1 MKEDRHI
8 NFKLMRQYILDHQ
21 DGAASKPAAGGLYS
35 IQPLATGPEKSKKYW
50 RSLDELA
57 DTPEF
62 REFVE
67 REFPQQAEE
76 WNDPFE
82 RRTFLKLMGASL
94 ALAGL
99 SACAFQPPEKIVP
112 YVTQPEEEVPGKALF
127 FATASSLGG
136 IATPVLARSNEG
148 RPTKLEG
155 NPDHPNSR
163 NSNPQDRGSSATDIF
178 SQASILS
185 LYDPDRSQTP
195 LYRDESR
202 TWSTFVGE
210 IRTALDEQRPKLG
223 AGIRFL
229 TETVTSPTL
238 AAQLKGILTEFSQ
251 AKWHQYEPANN
262 DNARAGAIM
271 AFGQPV
277 NTIYDFSKADR
288 ILSLDADFL
297 AAMPGTLRYARDF
310 AARRRVSK
318 DSGVVDVPELSS
330 GKKEMSRLYMIE
342 TTPTTTGASADH
354 RWSVKPG
361 ELESYARAFAGSIR
375 GEGNSSSGNQTV
387 TVETRLEVSANGDHP
402 KPLYWPAL
410 QTIARDLQQHKGS
423 SIVIAGKE
431 ATPAVHAL
439 VHAMNDALG
448 NTGKT
453 VFYSEPLEA
462 NPVDQH
468 QSLLE
473 LISDIEAGRVELLV
487 IIGGNPVYNT
497 PADLKLNQ
505 ERMFKTKLR
514 VHLSQYRDE
523 TSELCHWNIPETH
536 YLEAWSDTRAY
547 DGTVTI
553 VQPLIEPLYQNKS
566 AHELLAV
573 FTAKYDQKPY
583 EIIREYWQGEG
594 QKAVGRRQQA
604 ESGSPTGRGSD
615 RMPGATFS
623 ARVTP
628 TANRS
633 PAANATSTSTKTAV
647 GPSPFAD
654 FESWWRKCVHDGFI
668 LDTALPMKT
677 VSVNGEILAQANA
690 GATPAVP
697 VPNTQFELVFRTD
710 PTIYDG
716 RFSNNGW
723 LQELPKPLTKLTWD
737 NAALV
742 SPNTAKQLG
751 LEKTIGR
758 KGGDIYVD
766 TLKISYQGRT
776 ISEAVPTWI
785 MPGQPDGV
793 ITLHLGYGRKRAGR
807 VGNDHGFNAYEIRTA
822 DSPWT
827 GVGAQVEKGPATH
840 LLAVTQ
846 LHFNLEDPNFS
857 KEPRDIYRQQT
868 LEEYLHGEH
877 EKHESHDP
885 PADETLYDPKL
896 YDYQNQ
902 GNGLN
907 YAWGMAIDLNNCIG
921 CNGCT
926 IACQSENN
934 IPVVGKEQVVRSR
947 EMHWIR
953 VDTYFQGDNPVNPEG
968 THFMPVPC
976 MHCENAPCEPV
987 CPVHA
992 TVHSAEGL
1000 NDMVYNRCVGTKYC
1014 SNNCPYKVRRFNF
1027 FLYQDWETP
1036 SYQLMRNPDVSV
1048 RSRGVMEKCTYCVQR
1063 IQGAK
1068 ITSEIEGRKV
1078 RDGEIVTACQAVCPT
1093 EAIVFGDINDPNSKV
1108 SKLKAE
1114 QRNYSLLS
1122 ELNTK
1127 PRTTYLSALRN
1138 PNPEIKS

>member
-1 MKEDRHI
+1 MSEDRHI
-8 NFKLMRQYILDHQ
+8 NFKLLSQYILDQQ
-21 DGAASKPAAGGLYS
+21 DQTSAQPHAGGADR
-35 IQPLATGPEKSKKYW
+35 PVLAAKKYW
-50 RSLDELA
+50 RSLEELA
-57 DTPEF
+57 DAPEF

-67 REFPQQAEE
+67 REYPQHAEVWE
-76 WNDPFE
+76 DPVE

-99 SACAFQPPEKIVP
+99 SGCVFQPPEKIVP
-112 YVTQPEEEVPGKALF
+112 YVTQPEHGTPGKALF

-136 IATPVLARSNEG
+136 VATPLLARANEG
-148 RPTKLEG
+148 RPTKVEG

-163 NSNPQDRGSSATDIF
+163 NSDPADRGSSATDIF

-185 LYDPDRSQTP
+185 LYDPDRLQTP
-195 LYRDESR
+195 LFREEAR

-210 IRTALDEQRPKLG
+210 IRTALDEQRPNQG
-223 AGIRFL
+223 TGIRFL
-229 TETVTSPTL
+229 TETITSPTL
-238 AAQLKGILTEFSQ
+238 AAQLKGILTEFPQ

-262 DNARAGAIM
+262 DNARAGAVIS
-271 AFGQPV
+271 FGQPV

-310 AARRRVSK
+310 ASRRRPPSDRATAK
-318 DSGVVDVPELSS
+318 ALTRDDRRKPEDVIA
-330 GKKEMSRLYMIE
+330 RLYVIE
-342 TTPTTTGASADH
+342 TTPTTTGAAADH
-354 RWSVKPG
+354 HWAVKPS
-361 ELESYARAFAGSIR
+361 ELQAIASMISAFVQTGLEPQSIQGVR
-375 GEGNSSSGNQTV
+375 DSEITKRDSSTPNAPSPG
-387 TVETRLEVSANGDHP
+387 LLKA
-402 KPLYWPAL
+402 
-410 QTIARDLQQHKGS
+410 IARDLQQHKGA
-423 SIVIAGKE
+423 SIVIPGKE
-431 ATPAVHAL
+431 APPAVHAL
-439 VHAMNDALG
+439 AHAMNDALG
-448 NTGKT
+448 NVGKT
-453 VFYSEPLEA
+453 VFYTDALEA
-462 NPVDQH
+462 NPVDQR
-468 QSLLE
+468 QSLQE
-473 LISDIEAGRVELLV
+473 LITDIDGGRVEMLV
-487 IIGGNPVYNT
+487 IVGGNPVYNT
-497 PADLKLNQ
+497 PADLKLDKD
-505 ERMFKTKLR
+505 RMFKTKLR
-514 VHLSQYRDE
+514 VHLSLYRDE
-523 TSELCHWNIPETH
+523 TSELCHWNIPEAH
-536 YLEAWSDTRAY
+536 YLEAWSDARSF

-583 EIIREYWQGEG
+583 EIIRDFWRGNQLT
-594 QKAVGRRQQA
+594 ANSRQQPA
-604 ESGSPTGRGSD
+604 GTGAGEVGSRQSAGAGTG
-615 RMPGATFS
+615 
-623 ARVTP
+623 TP
-628 TANRS
+628 TVSAQPTPV
-633 PAANATSTSTKTAV
+633 PAAT
-647 GPSPFAD
+647 PPAD
-654 FESWWRKCVHDGFI
+654 FETWWRKGVHDGFI
-668 LDTALPMKT
+668 PNTALATKI
-677 VSVNGEILAQANA
+677 VSLNTGSASQTNA
-690 GATPAVP
+690 GGAPAVP
-697 VPNTQFELVFRTD
+697 VTGGNSAFEIVFRTD

-716 RFSNNGW
+716 RFANNGW

-751 LEKTIGR
+751 LSKTIGK

-766 TLKISYQGRT
+766 TLKITYQGRT
-776 ISEAVPTWI
+776 ISDRVPTWI
-785 MPGQPDGV
+785 TPGHPDGV
-793 ITLHLGYGRKRAGR
+793 ITIHLGYGRKLAGR
-807 VGNDHGFNAYEIRTA
+807 VGTPHGFSAYDIRTS
-822 DSPWT
+822 DSPWSGQ
-827 GVGAQVEKGPATH
+827 GVQVEKAGGDPF

-846 LHFNLEDPNFS
+846 LHFNLEDRDFS
-857 KEPRDIYRQQT
+857 KEDRDVLRTQT
-868 LEEYLHGEH
+868 LEEYLHG
-877 EKHESHDP
+877 KHEGHEEHVP
-885 PADETLYDPKL
+885 GPDETLYDPKL

-907 YAWGMAIDLNNCIG
+907 YAWGMAIDLNNCVG
-921 CNGCT
+921 CNACT

-934 IPVVGKEQVVRSR
+934 IPIVGKLEVVRSR

-953 VDTYFQGDNPVNPEG
+953 VDTYFKGKDASNPEG

-1036 SYQLMRNPDVSV
+1036 TYQLMRNPDVSV

-1068 ITSEIEGRKV
+1068 IQSEIEGRKV

-1093 EAIVFGDINDPNSKV
+1093 EAIVFGDVNDPTSKV

-1114 QRNYSLLS
+1114 QRNYSLLA

-1138 PNPEIKS
+1138 PNPEIKSEG